1 MITTLFVESEEP
13 LVCAAG
19 MPVCGGTLTGIYF
32 GDLRGHPWHSLND
45 CFPPDMEAVALVV
58 QYGYRQELRIGHMG
72 YEGLFVDEET
82 GACIEDE
89 GGQVTHWAWIAALPE
104 LSEVGYDNDK

>member
-1 MITTLFVESEEP
+1 
-13 LVCAAG
+13 
-19 MPVCGGTLTGIYF
+19 
-32 GDLRGHPWHSLND
+32 ND

-58 QYGYRQELRIGHMG
+58 QYGYHQELRIGHVG

-89 GGQVTHWAWIAALPE
+89 DGRVTHWAWIAALPE
-104 LSEVGYDNDK
+104 LVEVNCDDDK

>member
-13 LVCAAG
+13 LICAPG
-19 MPVCGGTLTGIYF
+19 MPVCGGKLTGVYF
-32 GDLRGHPWHSLND
+32 CDLRGHPWHSLND
-45 CFPPDMEAVALVV
+45 CFPPDMEAVVLVV
-58 QYGYRQELRIGHMG
+58 QYGHHNQELRIGHMG

-89 GGQVTHWAWIAALPE
+89 DGRVTHWAWIDALPE
-104 LSEVGYDNDK
+104 VDYDDGK